1 MKLTVSAKPFTA
13 DLKAVLPAVAT
24 RSGLPIL
31 LGVRL
36 EASDEGLVIEATDLE
51 LTVRRL
57 VRESVAVKA
66 AGSVVVPAK
75 ALAKAVAAMAEP
87 EIALES
93 APNDGRAGLDV
104 RAGTRTV
111 TLQSWAIEDWP
122 AVPQVAGIDAIASI
136 DASAAADAFGRASLC
151 ASGDEA
157 RPVLTSV
164 ALFFQED
171 PPSVE
176 VVATDSYR
184 LGVAG
189 IPLPTAPRA
198 SESPLLVPARAIRLL
213 ANQLKGVGGAVHI
226 RALEASGGDAPRA
239 PLVAFALPDAEW
251 TVRTVEGEFPN
262 WRQVVPEP
270 GGGLLEF
277 DSEELGSALRA
288 ASAVHHTKGAQ
299 VRLSLDRSCSIA
311 VRDHDLGEMQ
321 EDLTGASF
329 SPNGAGAMEIAF
341 NSDYLADAMRFC
353 GAERGRMWV
362 RDAHKAVLFDSPD
375 RRYALM
381 PIRTP

>member
-1 MKLTVSAKPFTA
+1 MKLTVSTKRFTA
-13 DLKAVLPAVAT
+13 DLKAVLPAIAN

-31 LGVRL
+31 AGVRL
-36 EASDEGLVIEATDLE
+36 EASDDGLFIEATDLE

-57 VRESVAVKA
+57 VREDIAVDA

-75 ALAKAVAAMAEP
+75 ALAKAVAAMAAP

-93 APNDGRAGLDV
+93 APNDGRGSLDV

-111 TLQSWAIEDWP
+111 TLQGWATDDWP
-122 AVPQVAGIDAIASI
+122 AAPPLTEIDPIASI
-136 DASAAADAFGRASLC
+136 DASATADAFERAALC
-151 ASGDEA
+151 ASDDDS

-164 ALFFQED
+164 ALFFEKD

-184 LGVAG
+184 LGVAR
-189 IPLPTAPRA
+189 IPLASPARV
-198 SESPLLVPARAIRLL
+198 SESPLLVPSRAVRIL
-213 ANQLKGVGGAVHI
+213 AKQLKGNRGAVQI
-226 RALEASGGDAPRA
+226 RAREARM
-239 PLVAFALPDAEW
+239 AFALPDAEW

-262 WRQVVPEP
+262 WSQVVPEP
-270 GGGLLEF
+270 EGGLLEF
-277 DSEELGSALRA
+277 DPEELGSALRA

-299 VRLSLDRSCSIA
+299 VRLSLDRTCSIA
-311 VRDHDLGEMQ
+311 VREHDLGEMR
-321 EDLTGASF
+321 EALTGASF

-341 NSDYLADAMRFC
+341 NSDYLADAIRFC
-353 GAERGRMWV
+353 GVERGRMWV
-362 RDAHKAVLFDSPD
+362 RDGLKAVLFDSPD

-381 PIRTP
+381 PIRVP